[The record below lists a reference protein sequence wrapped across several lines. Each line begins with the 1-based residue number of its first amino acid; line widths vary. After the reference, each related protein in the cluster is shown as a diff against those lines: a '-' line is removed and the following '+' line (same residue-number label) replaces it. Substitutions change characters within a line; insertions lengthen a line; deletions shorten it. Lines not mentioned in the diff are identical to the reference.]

1 MGLPLARLMRRSG
14 PHDNRPNHA
23 RRNHRVFRRNH
34 PAGDVDRAGYQEDEQ
49 VTTTAHEDQFTVA
62 PTPPIS
68 KEAEAIA
75 AWLDRHGYR
84 EIAARIRAG
93 EHLA

>member
-1 MGLPLARLMRRSG
+1 MTS
-14 PHDNRPNHA
+14 
-23 RRNHRVFRRNH
+23 
-34 PAGDVDRAGYQEDEQ
+34 
-49 VTTTAHEDQFTVA
+49 TAHEDQFTA
-62 PTPPIS
+62 PLAPATDRMTEWAQWAA
-68 KEAEAIA
+68 KKRAEIDLASFREPGDEVIA

>member
-1 MGLPLARLMRRSG
+1 M
-14 PHDNRPNHA
+14 
-23 RRNHRVFRRNH
+23 
-34 PAGDVDRAGYQEDEQ
+34 
-49 VTTTAHEDQFTVA
+49 TTTAHEDQFTPEADGAETAVYTLGQA
-62 PTPPIS
+62 ICDARD
-68 KEAEAIA
+68 KECEVIA